1 MYLTYISD
9 YDQNLKMSQFVLV
22 RYQGAKISEDRKK
35 IEPQYFEA
43 YLQLKPEVSKIEF
56 MKYRVFLNV
65 SSDVEFQRWWVLK
78 SKIFWPRINM
88 LK

>member
-9 YDQNLKMSQFVLV
+9 YDKDLKMSQFVLV

-43 YLQLKPEVSKIEF
+43 YLQLKPEVSDTKTLTE
-56 MKYRVFLNV
+56 N
-65 SSDVEFQRWWVLK
+65 WVGKQSFFVL
-78 SKIFWPRINM
+78 I
-88 LK
+88 LTTA

>member
-9 YDQNLKMSQFVLV
+9 YDKDLKMSQFVLV

-43 YLQLKPEVSKIEF
+43 YLQLKPEVSNTYYLFLIF
-56 MKYRVFLNV
+56 LVFSNLLWL
-65 SSDVEFQRWWVLK
+65 F
-78 SKIFWPRINM
+78 FWTFRFI
-88 LK
+88 LS

>member
-43 YLQLKPEVSKIEF
+43 YLQLKPEVSNKTYGLLWIQTL
-56 MKYRVFLNV
+56 MHLNLYNP
-65 SSDVEFQRWWVLK
+65 D
-78 SKIFWPRINM
+78 
-88 LK
+88 

>member
-43 YLQLKPEVSKIEF
+43 YLQLKPEVSDTKTFTE
-56 MKYRVFLNV
+56 N
-65 SSDVEFQRWWVLK
+65 WVGKQSLFVL
-78 SKIFWPRINM
+78 I
-88 LK
+88 LTTA

>member
-43 YLQLKPEVSKIEF
+43 YLQLKPEVSNKTYFYGSKPYYAFEF
-56 MKYRVFLNV
+56 IQ
-65 SSDVEFQRWWVLK
+65 S
-78 SKIFWPRINM
+78 
-88 LK
+88 

>member
-43 YLQLKPEVSKIEF
+43 YLQLKPEVSKIAF
-56 MKYRVFLNV
+56 MKYRQSLRLTEVF
-65 SSDVEFQRWWVLK
+65 
-78 SKIFWPRINM
+78 
-88 LK
+88 

>member
-43 YLQLKPEVSKIEF
+43 YLQLRPEVS
-56 MKYRVFLNV
+56 MSVFV
-65 SSDVEFQRWWVLK
+65 QAQGIKTFHTGGWVGQKMVKLK
-78 SKIFWPRINM
+78 NF
-88 LK
+88 LV

>member
-43 YLQLKPEVSKIEF
+43 YLQLKPEVSDTKTFTEN
-56 MKYRVFLNV
+56 RVGKQSF
-65 SSDVEFQRWWVLK
+65 FVL
-78 SKIFWPRINM
+78 I
-88 LK
+88 LTTA

>member
-9 YDQNLKMSQFVLV
+9 YDKDLKMSQFVLV

-43 YLQLKPEVSKIEF
+43 YFQLKPEVSYTYNIWSLSIQTL
-56 MKYRVFLNV
+56 MHLN
-65 SSDVEFQRWWVLK
+65 
-78 SKIFWPRINM
+78 M
-88 LK
+88 

>member
-43 YLQLKPEVSKIEF
+43 YLQLKPEVSDTKTLTE
-56 MKYRVFLNV
+56 N
-65 SSDVEFQRWWVLK
+65 WVGKQSLFVW
-78 SKIFWPRINM
+78 I
-88 LK
+88 LTTA